1 MGFSI
6 TSTIGTFVVC
16 LIIIAMI
23 KMLSITLD
31 RFGSKYKIVT
41 NVRFEDNF
49 FSYLSCI
56 YLLFLSIIF
65 SHFFIGPEDSEE
77 FIAARAIIE
86 TSKLWPTTDWQYG
99 PLWPYVLYFYS
110 KIFTLDMLGIRYL
123 VSLFVGIS
131 GVAIYKIGRF
141 FSPPIGAFF
150 LVILTYKFFEY
161 PPTRTLN
168 YVYLSLLAWTL
179 YFIFGYIYKSNR
191 KLLFSGGVLAGLV
204 FLCRG
209 YEQMVII
216 TFFIL
221 FYLILECLISKK
233 ESFKISV
240 VNSIIFITPF
250 IIVVISF
257 FLTMILF
264 LDYDIK
270 YIWSYIF
277 PFFDQRMSSLLFV
290 GDTSL
295 THSNIF
301 IYSLQTL
308 ALKINEFINGYHMPL
323 IIFLVPM
330 LVVTYRRM
338 ELKTKKALIFI
349 VFIYLA
355 YVARI
360 NSQALYYNHLQ
371 HAILYVFTITQVIPL
386 VLIKIT
392 KKDSLDHLINDF
404 SKYINFVY
412 KNLLSILSLQ
422 HRIKTIKTSMVKKYI
437 IYIFAILFISRSQ
450 HGGKIINGPIQLF
463 INNKVEMASAYP
475 LKGIYLLKSQFN
487 SNYSSIIDML
497 KKHYYPGAK
506 VAFFK
511 TGHISL
517 VPYMKKYKNLKYDKN
532 YFHSLNFPILSPND
546 NSINQLFDISFY
558 DLPDAHRSNRLK
570 VLDKLKDIE
579 PDVFLL
585 CGNNE
590 GRNPLDVNEKSLIKY
605 GPLCKYI
612 KQNYFVRKNI
622 VTKFNYQ
629 YKIGEAFN
637 QHIYEIYILER
648 KDYFDRK
655 YKNEDL
661 II

>member
-23 KMLSITLD
+23 KILSITLD
-31 RFGSKYKIVT
+31 RFGLKYKIVT

-221 FYLILECLISKK
+221 MYLIFECFISGKV
-233 ESFKISV
+233 SFKISL
-240 VNSIIFITPF
+240 VNAIIFITPF
-250 IIVVISF
+250 IIVVTSF
-257 FLTMILF
+257 FLIMILF
-264 LDYDIK
+264 LDYDLK

-290 GDTSL
+290 SDTSL
-295 THSNIF
+295 TNSNII
-301 IYSLQTL
+301 IYLMQTL
-308 ALKINEFINGYHMPL
+308 ALKIYEFINGYHMPL
-323 IIFLVPM
+323 IFFNVLM
-330 LVVTYRRM
+330 LVFTYRRM
-338 ELKTKKALIFI
+338 DLRTKKASVFI

-371 HAILYVFTITQVIPL
+371 HAILYVFTITQIIPL

-392 KKDSLDHLINDF
+392 KKDSLDHLINDL
-404 SKYINFVY
+404 SKYVY
-412 KNLLSILSLQ
+412 IAYKKLLSILSLQ
-422 HRIKTIKTSMVKKYI
+422 HRIKTIKTSMVKKYNIYFYYTLYFSFTTWRSNYKRPDSI
-437 IYIFAILFISRSQ
+437 IY
-450 HGGKIINGPIQLF
+450 
-463 INNKVEMASAYP
+463 
-475 LKGIYLLKSQFN
+475 
-487 SNYSSIIDML
+487 
-497 KKHYYPGAK
+497 
-506 VAFFK
+506 
-511 TGHISL
+511 
-517 VPYMKKYKNLKYDKN
+517 
-532 YFHSLNFPILSPND
+532 
-546 NSINQLFDISFY
+546 
-558 DLPDAHRSNRLK
+558 
-570 VLDKLKDIE
+570 
-579 PDVFLL
+579 
-585 CGNNE
+585 
-590 GRNPLDVNEKSLIKY
+590 
-605 GPLCKYI
+605 
-612 KQNYFVRKNI
+612 
-622 VTKFNYQ
+622 
-629 YKIGEAFN
+629 
-637 QHIYEIYILER
+637 
-648 KDYFDRK
+648 
-655 YKNEDL
+655 
-661 II
+661 